1 MGQKIKPQTL
11 VRTFT
16 KYWWIYRFYIS
27 QGKLNVA
34 MQLRCEDCGGM
45 FSNRFITNF
54 LQNVQVKKIEN
65 RSILGK
71 DMDKSLCHTFLDHH
85 IEVII

>member
-1 MGQKIKPQTL
+1 
-11 VRTFT
+11 
-16 KYWWIYRFYIS
+16 
-27 QGKLNVA
+27 